1 MPFIL
6 NRPISRKIFL
16 KTGLKY
22 AGAFASMGIFNRFAR
37 AGENSPDLHIALL
50 SDTHVRAYKSE
61 QYRGFFPYEN
71 LQHVVQQVIEELP
84 ELMIINGD
92 VARLEGQLGD
102 YVAIQEILSELS
114 DIPVVMTLGNH
125 DDRENFYNI
134 FGENGEGKQSLENK
148 HVLVLERF
156 DMQLVMLDSLMYVNK
171 TPGLLGIE
179 QRKWLEAFLEQTDDR
194 AVLIFFHHTPYEGDG
209 DLLDSD
215 RLFDIL
221 LPHKKVKAVFYGHS
235 HVYNIADKGHIKL
248 INLPAVGYN
257 FMDSQPIGW
266 IRATINA
273 RKGIFKLHAI
283 GGNIEDDGKVREII
297 WN

>member
-6 NRPISRKIFL
+6 NRPIDRKTFL
-16 KTGLKY
+16 KTVLTYTGTLSSSGLFY
-22 AGAFASMGIFNRFAR
+22 HFVR
-37 AGENSPDLHIALL
+37 AKENKSDLHIALL
-50 SDTHVRAYKSE
+50 SDTHIRAYKSE

-71 LQHVVQQVIEELP
+71 LQRVVKQVIEELP
-84 ELMIINGD
+84 ELIIINGD

-134 FGENGEGKQSLENK
+134 FGEKGEGKQSLENK
-148 HVLVLERF
+148 HVLVLERS
-156 DMQLVMLDSLMYVNK
+156 DMKLVMLDSLMYVNK

-179 QRKWLEAFLEQTDDR
+179 QRKWLKTFLEQSDDR

-235 HVYNIADKGHIKL
+235 HVYNISERGHIKL

-266 IRATINA
+266 IHATISSKKA
-273 RKGIFKLHAI
+273 IFNLHAI
-283 GGNIEDDGKVREII
+283 GGNRKDDGKAREII